1 MREVT
6 RQLTRGVVTSECS
19 DSLEDFGLVQSKRTQ
34 SVPDGDVGAVNRQA
48 KRKEKRYEDDPSL
61 VSNFLGRVLG

>member
-1 MREVT
+1 
-6 RQLTRGVVTSECS
+6 VVTSECS

-48 KRKEKRYEDDPSL
+48 KRKEKLALPRL
-61 VSNFLGRVLG
+61 